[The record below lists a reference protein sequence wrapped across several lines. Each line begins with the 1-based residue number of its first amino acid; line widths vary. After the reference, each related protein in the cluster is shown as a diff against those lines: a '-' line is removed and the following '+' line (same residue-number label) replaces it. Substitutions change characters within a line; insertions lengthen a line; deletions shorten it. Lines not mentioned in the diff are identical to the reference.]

1 MMIFLIILVMEP
13 EEEEISLTLKRDTG
27 RKWGFAFAGKVNDYF
42 KRYLLISILSLKCLK
57 TVVYLFTRIFFCY

>member
-27 RKWGFAFAGKVNDYF
+27 QKWGFAFAGKVRDYF
-42 KRYLLISILSLKCLK
+42 KRYFINFPHSSLSIKKSSSDYFLGAVK
-57 TVVYLFTRIFFCY
+57 